1 MFMTESQALTI
12 MDRSVP
18 GEFLRGTE

>member
-1 MFMTESQALTI
+1 MFMTESQKLTI